1 MKLQIRVNQYA
12 VRSMRFAYFIGED
25 YLLFLGF
32 FKPNLPIDFIKIWMY
47 DLKSCGMI
55 FFLFWKDTFIREM
68 IVF

>member
-1 MKLQIRVNQYA
+1 MKLQICVNQYP
-12 VRSMRFAYFIGED
+12 VRSMRFAYFIDED

-32 FKPNLPIDFIKIWMY
+32 FKPNLPIDFIKIWMSKKLR
-47 DLKSCGMI
+47 DE